1 MLQPHNLW
9 SISTDPFA
17 RNWLRRTSLNARRFW
32 PMERTLYT
40 ERFQGRGESIA
51 HFPSEVDPISHFVS
65 KPEPMFSLPSEICC
79 EKPRNPCGLRTGDL
93 GAKHSSGF
101 HVIYRFTDHC
111 FLQFWILLLIL
122 GSWQRAVAEL
132 CVLQLSRKPAVI
144 VFLQCFVCIAF
155 LGLGSGA
162 VTWKV
167 GGTCTPLC
175 VCVCAGGSERAPPP
189 W

>member
-17 RNWLRRTSLNARRFW
+17 RNWLHRTSLNARFW
-32 PMERTLYT
+32 PMEPTLYT
-40 ERFQGRGESIA
+40 GRFQGRGGSIA
-51 HFPSEVDPISHFVS
+51 HFPSEVDPVSHFVS

-79 EKPRNPCGLRTGDL
+79 EKPRNPCWLRTGDP

-101 HVIYRFTDHC
+101 HVIYRFTDHS

-122 GSWQRAVAEL
+122 GSPWQRAVAEL
-132 CVLQLSRKPAVI
+132 CVLQLSRKPAFI

-162 VTWKV
+162 VTLKV

-175 VCVCAGGSERAPPP
+175 VCVCWG
-189 W
+189 